1 MFGEG
6 PSLSNKKGSIVVHEE
21 IQKQGANARALNRN
35 QFDNPYYNLE
45 NLPQTT
51 GETLTE
57 WEAKL
62 LAWDIGW
69 QLEDMMRN

>member
-1 MFGEG
+1 M
-6 PSLSNKKGSIVVHEE
+6 VHEE

-69 QLEDMMRN
+69 RLEDMMRN

>member
-1 MFGEG
+1 M
-6 PSLSNKKGSIVVHEE
+6 VHEE

>member
-6 PSLSNKKGSIVVHEE
+6 HSLSSKKGGIVAYEE

-45 NLPQTT
+45 NMPVTT
-51 GETLTE
+51 GEDLTE

-62 LAWDIGW
+62 LAWDMGW
-69 QLEDMMRN
+69 QLEDLIRS